1 MPTKTGHKES
11 HTKQTGGGISTR
23 TQQIASFTERGVRE
37 LFGNK
42 AVLFWSIAFPVGF
55 YLLTISL
62 FIDTS
67 QTPDGALP
75 YVKAGTAV
83 TYGTFGAIIASLNA
97 FGQQLAMDFEEDRY
111 ELLRSLPV
119 SASADLVGRMVAG
132 IALSVLA
139 LLSVLGV
146 AVLTDAT
153 FTLKSAI
160 SLPVV
165 AVAILSFTVFWMV
178 VAVAVTTLIQDS
190 RYASIITVSMALAL
204 YFLTGFN
211 GGNPSMFQGSE
222 QLLNWLPNTL
232 PTRLIVEHIAATPA
246 QYTSPDRLAPPSAD
260 FGVAIMSVYAI
271 VAFGVGLLI
280 MRRGVYKRSVLP

>member
-1 MPTKTGHKES
+1 MPNETGHRESYNTGTKTTLSGW
-11 HTKQTGGGISTR
+11 TDQVT
-23 TQQIASFTERGVRE
+23 SFAERGMRE
-37 LFGNK
+37 LFSNK

-111 ELLRSLPV
+111 QLFRSLPV
-119 SASADLVGRMVAG
+119 STAADLVGRMAAG
-132 IALSVLA
+132 VALSVLA

-146 AVLTDAT
+146 AVLTGAT
-153 FTLKSAI
+153 FTLKSVV
-160 SLPVV
+160 SLPVI

-178 VAVAVTTLIQDS
+178 VAVVVTTFVQDS

-211 GGNPSMFQGSE
+211 GGNPDMFQGSAE
-222 QLLNWLPNTL
+222 LLNWLPNTL
-232 PTRLIVEHIAATPA
+232 PTRLIVEHVAATPERYVA
-246 QYTSPDRLAPPSAD
+246 SDSLAPPGTE
-260 FGVAIMSVYAI
+260 FGVVVMAIYAT
-271 VAFGVGLLI
+271 VAFVIGLAL
-280 MRRGVYKRSVLP
+280 MHRVVYNRGVL